1 MRGADTGKPRVR
13 WFKSFSFYGLVILG
27 LIPLW
32 DMLGITLIMQ
42 TIGRNLVVEQTS
54 RLMEETG
61 NNAITRIQRRS
72 HQIEALARDLA
83 SIGETLP
90 KDRTLFMTVVP
101 RVLNFQGD
109 PGVAGGGI
117 WPEPYAFNPA
127 VMRHSFFYGRAPN
140 GELRFYDDYNQG
152 RGYHND
158 EWYPVVKYSAPHKC
172 FWSRSYTDPYSLQ
185 PMVTCSVAIREGDQ
199 FRGVATVDLKLEG
212 LHAFVEEIRQK
223 TGGYLFLADRNNR
236 FITFPEDKLVRREHT
251 DASGNRIVENIATH
265 DLAAEKPEF
274 KVVADELEALNRR
287 IVTAGAAANP
297 RLEELA
303 RNIDS
308 ASDQI
313 EETDARMIAAIISDP
328 LRNEKTHL
336 VLQRDLAFDFV
347 TREPSLL
354 FVFNVPESYWK
365 LVIVKPL
372 SEAQAAASTITRI
385 ILGLIF
391 CTILAG
397 GLIVVALMRKFVSA
411 PVNETLADIRSVVA
425 KVNAEEYYGL
435 VENPVRY
442 SSQNE
447 LGELAHQ
454 VNTLS
459 NEVKRKYL
467 SLLALNESLEAM
479 VEERTRALASTLKDV
494 RAMKLEQDGDYYLA
508 SELIK
513 PLAANQV
520 QSERVKLGFIVRQKK
535 QFEFKKWKEEIGGDI
550 CIAHTIFLRGRPFT
564 LFLNAD
570 AMGKS
575 LQGAAGALVIGS
587 IFEAS
592 VERTKNSSQV
602 QDQSPERWIKNSFLE
617 IHKVF
622 ESFTGSMLVSL
633 VLGLLEDD
641 TGTLYTINADHPP
654 LVLYRG
660 GRAAFL
666 TRESA
671 LLKVGMVRLEGRV
684 RVQVVR
690 LEPGDVIFAGSDGKD
705 DIATARDLLGNP
717 VIQDNESA
725 FLAHVENADGDLERV
740 FAQLEQAGEW
750 TDDLSLL
757 RLEFQKLP
765 HASARVPASSFKD
778 GIAAFLRAKDR
789 GRAAALAAQFV
800 QKQAW
805 DSEALFWAARL
816 MKSVGH
822 LDGAIDCAER
832 LRIRRP
838 EFQRNLRLLRQCH
851 LAAGNNR
858 RAEEI
863 ATDLTTLRQA
873 LGDNL
878 RGL

>member
-1 MRGADTGKPRVR
+1 MRDAGSTETKRIR
-13 WFKSFSFYGLVILG
+13 WFKSFSFYGLVILAF
-27 LIPLW
+27 IPIW
-32 DMLGITLIMQ
+32 DMLGITIIMQ
-42 TIGRNLVVEQTS
+42 TIGRKLVVEQTS

-117 WPEPYAFNPA
+117 WPEPYAFSPA
-127 VMRHSFFYGRAPN
+127 VMRHSFFYGRAPS
-140 GELRFYDDYNQG
+140 GELRFYDDYNHG

-185 PMVTCSVAIREGDQ
+185 PMVTCSVAIREADQ

-212 LHAFVEEIRQK
+212 LHAFIEEIRQK

-236 FITFPEDKLVRREHT
+236 FITFPEENLIRRERT
-251 DASGNRIVENIATH
+251 DQAGNRIVENIATH
-265 DLAAEKPEF
+265 DLAREKPEF
-274 KVVADELEALNRR
+274 KVVADELDSLNRR
-287 IVTAGAAANP
+287 IVEMASASNP
-297 RLEELA
+297 RIEELT
-303 RNIDS
+303 RSIDS

-313 EETDARMIAAIISDP
+313 DETDARMIASIISDP

-336 VLQRDLAFDFV
+336 VLERNLAFDFV

-365 LVIVKPL
+365 LIIVKPL
-372 SEAQAAASTITRI
+372 SEAQAAASTITQI

-397 GLIVVALMRKFVSA
+397 GLFVVALIRKFVSA
-411 PVNETLADIRSVVA
+411 PVNETLADIRSVVR
-425 KVNAEEYYGL
+425 KVKAEEYYSL

-442 SSQNE
+442 ASENE
-447 LGELAHQ
+447 LGELADQ

-479 VEERTRALASTLKDV
+479 VEERTRALASTLSDV
-494 RAMKLEQDGDYYLA
+494 RAMKLEQDGDYYLT

-513 PLAANQV
+513 PLAANMV
-520 QSERVKLGFIVRQKK
+520 QSERVKLDFIVRQKK

-550 CIAHTIFLRGRPFT
+550 CIAHTIHLRGRPFT

-592 VERTKNSSQV
+592 VERTKNASQV

-633 VLGLLEDD
+633 VLGLLDDD

-654 LVLYRG
+654 MVLYRN

-671 LLKVGMVRLEGRV
+671 LLKVGMLRLDGRV
-684 RVQVVR
+684 RVQVLK
-690 LEPGDVIFAGSDGKD
+690 LEPGDVLFAGSDGKD

-717 VIQDNESA
+717 VIQDDETI
-725 FLAHVENADGDLERV
+725 FLKHVENAEGDLQRLIAELQR
-740 FAQLEQAGEW
+740 AGEW

-757 RLEFQKLP
+757 RLEFVQVPRPL
-765 HASARVPASSFKD
+765 ARVNTASFRDS
-778 GIAAFLRAKDR
+778 ITALLRARDR
-789 GRAAALAAQFV
+789 DRAAAIAAQYV
-800 QKQAW
+800 QKHPW
-805 DSEALFWAARL
+805 DSGALFWAARAMQRIGYL
-816 MKSVGH
+816 E
-822 LDGAIDCAER
+822 GAVDCSER
-832 LRIRRP
+832 LRIREP
-838 EFQRNLRLLRQCH
+838 EFQRNLSFLRKLH
-851 LAAGNNR
+851 LALGNNR

-863 ATDLTTLRQA
+863 AMDLELLRKTTH
-873 LGDNL
+873 
-878 RGL
+878 

>member
-1 MRGADTGKPRVR
+1 MRDAVQNSSGKRIR
-13 WFKSFSFYGLVILG
+13 WFKSFSFYALVALG

-32 DMLGITLIMQ
+32 DMVGITIIMQ
-42 TIGRNLVVEQTS
+42 TIGRRLVVEQTA

-90 KDRTLFMTVVP
+90 KDRGLFMTVVP

-117 WPEPYAFNPA
+117 WPEPYAFHPA
-127 VMRHSFFYGRAPN
+127 AARHSFFYGRGP
-140 GELRFYDDYNQG
+140 GGQLEYYDNYNHG

-185 PMVTCSVAIREGDQ
+185 PMVTCSVAIREGDR

-212 LHAFVEEIRQK
+212 LHSFIEEIRQK

-236 FITFPEDKLVRREHT
+236 FITFPDEKLIRRERA
-251 DASGNRIVENIATH
+251 DPAGNRVVENIGTD
-265 DLAAEKPEF
+265 DLAREKPEF
-274 KVVADELEALNRR
+274 KVVAEELESLNRR
-287 IVTAGAAANP
+287 IVEMASASNP
-297 RLEELA
+297 RIEELTQ
-303 RNIDS
+303 NIDS
-308 ASDQI
+308 SSDQI
-313 EETDARMIAAIISDP
+313 DATDARMIAAIISDP

-336 VLQRDLAFDFV
+336 VLERDLAFDFV

-365 LVIVKPL
+365 LIIVKPL

-397 GLIVVALMRKFVSA
+397 GLIAAALMRRFVSS
-411 PVNETLADIRSVVA
+411 PVNETLADIRSVVQ
-425 KVNAEEYYGL
+425 KVKSEEYYGL
-435 VENPVRY
+435 LENPVRY

-447 LGELAHQ
+447 LGELADQ

-467 SLLALNESLEAM
+467 SLLALNESLESM
-479 VEERTRALASTLKDV
+479 VEERTRALASTLSDV
-494 RAMKLEQDGDYYLA
+494 RAMKLEQDGDYYLT

-513 PLAANQV
+513 PLAANEV
-520 QSERVKLGFIVRQKK
+520 HSERVKLDFIVRQKK

-550 CIAHTIFLRGRPFT
+550 CIAHTIHLRGRPFT

-602 QDQSPERWIKNSFLE
+602 QDQSPERWLKNSFLE

-633 VLGLLEDD
+633 VLGLLDDD
-641 TGTLYTINADHPP
+641 TGTLYMINADHPP
-654 LVLYRG
+654 MVLYRA
-660 GRAAFL
+660 GRASFL
-666 TRESA
+666 TRESG

-684 RVQVVR
+684 RVQVLA
-690 LEPGDVIFAGSDGKD
+690 LEPGDIVFAGSDGKD
-705 DIATARDLLGNP
+705 DIARGRDLLGNP
-717 VIQDNESA
+717 VIQDDERIFLTHVESA
-725 FLAHVENADGDLERV
+725 EGDLVRLLAE
-740 FAQLEQAGEW
+740 LEKAGEW

-757 RLEFQKLP
+757 RLEFLP
-765 HASARVPASSFKD
+765 VLRPAARVSATSFRD
-778 GIAAFLRAKDR
+778 SITALLRAKDR
-789 GRAAALAAQFV
+789 DRAAAVAAQYV
-800 QKQAW
+800 QKHPW
-805 DSEALFWAARL
+805 DSDALFWAARTMYRIGYL
-816 MKSVGH
+816 E
-822 LDGAIDCAER
+822 GAVDCSER
-832 LRIRRP
+832 LRIRLP
-838 EFQRNLRLLRQCH
+838 EFQRNLRFLRKLH

-863 ATDLTTLRQA
+863 AVDLDSLRKADQPRA
-873 LGDNL
+873 
-878 RGL
+878 